1 MKLLSRLYPLFLG
14 VVAFNCIRLT
24 TDLAK
29 NEGLWSN
36 SMKYHLHAL
45 GLLIVMSYLF
55 DFHYRLF
62 LDKIQPKLKG
72 QAALEYLYVILQL
85 FVSLNLIIC
94 IGDWT
99 GFLLLGNGT
108 VDFIIA
114 DVICIPLYF
123 LYYLLLRSGKME
135 GTLQRQSLQLE
146 KVKVDQ
152 LEMELKFLRSQYHP
166 HFLFNALNT
175 VYFQIDEQNKQPRRT
190 IEMLSELL
198 RYQLYGGNQ
207 QVPVQ
212 KEIDYLQTYMEMQKL
227 RMSERLQL
235 DISFLP
241 GVGKLSVYPLLFLP
255 LVENAFKYVGGEYR
269 IDCKLYEE
277 KGNIVF
283 EITNTIPA
291 NIVPAEP
298 KKKGIGLENLRS
310 RLTLLYP
317 ERHSLI
323 IQKDTESFTAKLMI
337 KTEQP

>member
-14 VVAFNCIRLT
+14 VVAFNFIRLT

-29 NEGLWSN
+29 NEVLWSN

-55 DFHYRLF
+55 DFIYRLF
-62 LDKIQPKLKG
+62 LVRVQPKLKG
-72 QAALEYLYVILQL
+72 PAALEYLYVILQL
-85 FVSLNLIIC
+85 FVATNLIIF
-94 IGDWT
+94 IGDRT
-99 GFLLLGNGT
+99 SFLMLGNAL
-108 VDFIIA
+108 VDYIIA
-114 DVICIPLYF
+114 DVICIPLFF

-135 GTLQRQSLQLE
+135 GTLHKQSLQLE

-190 IEMLSELL
+190 LEMLSELL
-198 RYQLYGGNQ
+198 RYQLYSDNK
-207 QVPVQ
+207 QVSVQ

-235 DISFLP
+235 IVFFSP
-241 GVGKLSVYPLLFLP
+241 GLGKLSVYPLLFLP

-269 IDCKLYEE
+269 IDCRMYEAD
-277 KGNIVF
+277 GNILF
-283 EITNTIPA
+283 EITNTIPSLP
-291 NIVPAEP
+291 PAGP
-298 KKKGIGLENLRS
+298 KKKGIGLENLRR
-310 RLTLLYP
+310 RLVLLYP
-317 ERHSLI
+317 DKHSLVAEKRDNAFI
-323 IQKDTESFTAKLMI
+323 AKLII
-337 KTEQP
+337 KTE